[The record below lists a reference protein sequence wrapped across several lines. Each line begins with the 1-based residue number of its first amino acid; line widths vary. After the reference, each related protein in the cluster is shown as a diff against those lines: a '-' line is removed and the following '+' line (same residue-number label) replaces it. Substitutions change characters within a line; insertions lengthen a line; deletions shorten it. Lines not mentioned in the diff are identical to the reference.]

1 MGGVGVVNEKNGTAL
16 RSPVSWALLGLV
28 IQRQSY
34 GYELVQRFERTYGHV
49 LELSSPSQIYTA
61 LDALERRELIEKL
74 PPGETPEISRQPKPH
89 YRPTTL
95 GVESHAEWLI
105 EQAQDER
112 RRSHL
117 FALQLAV
124 LGPRGALTILD
135 RYEQAC
141 LKDASDAISR
151 QSGKPGESSTAGTSP
166 GAAPREGESGQVG
179 ELAGRL
185 SREEQ
190 RLSVQA
196 RLAWIGYARREL
208 SALPRAGA
216 RQDTD
221 RTDIRGGESA
231 GAKQRQANRR

>member
-1 MGGVGVVNEKNGTAL
+1 M
-16 RSPVSWALLGLV
+16 SWALLGLV
-28 IQRQSY
+28 IQRPSY
-34 GYELVQRFERTYGHV
+34 GYELVQRFERTYGHA

-89 YRPTTL
+89 YRPTPL
-95 GVESHAEWLI
+95 GIDSHADWLI

-124 LGPRGALTILD
+124 LGPRGALAILE

-141 LKDASDAISR
+141 LKDASDASSR
-151 QSGKPGESSTAGTSP
+151 GAKRANGETDAGSA
-166 GAAPREGESGQVG
+166 GEGGQVG

-208 SALPRAGA
+208 STLAGK
-216 RQDTD
+216 R
-221 RTDIRGGESA
+221 
-231 GAKQRQANRR
+231 

>member
-1 MGGVGVVNEKNGTAL
+1 MGAVGAVNEKSGAAL

-28 IQRQSY
+28 IQRPSY

-74 PPGETPEISRQPKPH
+74 PPGEAPEISRQPKPH
-89 YRPTTL
+89 YRPTPL
-95 GVESHAEWLI
+95 GIESHAEWLI
-105 EQAQDER
+105 EQAHDER

-117 FALQLAV
+117 FVLQLAV
-124 LGPRGALTILD
+124 LGPRGALAILE

-141 LKDASDAISR
+141 LRDASEAASAAA
-151 QSGKPGESSTAGTSP
+151 GKPEDRKAGTSATS
-166 GAAPREGESGQVG
+166 AAPRTGEGGQVG
-179 ELAGRL
+179 ELAARL
-185 SREEQ
+185 AREEQ

-208 SALPRAGA
+208 GALPRAGA
-216 RQDTD
+216 PQGTGSTD
-221 RTDIRGGESA
+221 GRDGEPT
-231 GAKQRQANRR
+231 GVKQRQANRR

>member
-1 MGGVGVVNEKNGTAL
+1 MGAVGVVNERGNAAL

-28 IQRQSY
+28 IQRPSY

-74 PPGETPEISRQPKPH
+74 PPGEAPEISRQPKPH
-89 YRPTTL
+89 YRPTAL
-95 GVESHAEWLI
+95 GVEGHADWLV
-105 EQAQDER
+105 EQAHDER

-124 LGPRGALTILD
+124 LGPQGALGILE

-141 LKDASDAISR
+141 LRDASR
-151 QSGKPGESSTAGTSP
+151 TSP
-166 GAAPREGESGQVG
+166 EHDRKDGSPEAGASAAGEGGHVS
-179 ELAGRL
+179 ELAARL
-185 SREEQ
+185 LGEEQ

-208 SALPRAGA
+208 NALVAGSPTVGS
-216 RQDTD
+216 R
-221 RTDIRGGESA
+221 RTKR
-231 GAKQRQANRR
+231 

>member
-1 MGGVGVVNEKNGTAL
+1 MGAAGVVNEKGGTAL

-28 IQRQSY
+28 IQRPSY

-74 PPGETPEISRQPKPH
+74 PPGEAPEISRQPKPH
-89 YRPTTL
+89 YRPTPL
-95 GVESHAEWLI
+95 GGDSYAAWLI
-105 EQAQDER
+105 EQAHDER

-124 LGPRGALTILD
+124 LGPQGALAILE
-135 RYEQAC
+135 RYEQTC
-141 LKDASDAISR
+141 LQDASEA
-151 QSGKPGESSTAGTSP
+151 SSEHVHKDGGRGAGAASAGTNTRV
-166 GAAPREGESGQVG
+166 GEGGQVG
-179 ELAGRL
+179 ELAARL
-185 SREEQ
+185 LREEQ

-208 SALPRAGA
+208 SELAAGRA
-216 RQDTD
+216 
-221 RTDIRGGESA
+221 
-231 GAKQRQANRR
+231 AKR

>member
-1 MGGVGVVNEKNGTAL
+1 MGAVGVANDKGGTAL

-28 IQRQSY
+28 IQRPSY

-89 YRPTTL
+89 YRPTPL
-95 GVESHAEWLI
+95 GVESHADWLI

-124 LGPRGALTILD
+124 LGPRGALEVLA

-141 LKDASDAISR
+141 LRDASDAASA
-151 QSGKPGESSTAGTSP
+151 SAAKPARGENGTLAAG
-166 GAAPREGESGQVG
+166 EGQVS
-179 ELAGRL
+179 ELATRL
-185 SREEQ
+185 LREEQ
-190 RLSVQA
+190 RLSLQA

-208 SALPRAGA
+208 TALTAAPPIAGSAQRAHGTQVA
-216 RQDTD
+216 RD
-221 RTDIRGGESA
+221 RRG
-231 GAKQRQANRR
+231 KR

>member
-1 MGGVGVVNEKNGTAL
+1 MGGVGVANERGGAAL

-28 IQRQSY
+28 IQRPSY

-74 PPGETPEISRQPKPH
+74 PPGEAPEPSRQPKPH
-89 YRPTTL
+89 YRPTPL

-105 EQAQDER
+105 EQAHDER

-124 LGPRGALTILD
+124 LGPQGALAILE

-141 LKDASDAISR
+141 LDDASEAASVAT
-151 QSGKPGESSTAGTSP
+151 GKRSSDKAE
-166 GAAPREGESGQVG
+166 AAASGESGQIG
-179 ELAGRL
+179 DLAARL
-185 SREEQ
+185 LREEQ

-208 SALPRAGA
+208 TALAAGRA
-216 RQDTD
+216 
-221 RTDIRGGESA
+221 
-231 GAKQRQANRR
+231 AKR

>member
-1 MGGVGVVNEKNGTAL
+1 MGGVGVANEKSGTAL

-74 PPGETPEISRQPKPH
+74 PPGEAPEISRQPKPH
-89 YRPTTL
+89 YRPTPL
-95 GVESHAEWLI
+95 GIDSHAEWLI
-105 EQAQDER
+105 EQAHDER

-124 LGPRGALTILD
+124 LGPQGALEILE

-141 LKDASDAISR
+141 LQDASEAASEAV
-151 QSGKPGESSTAGTSP
+151 GKPAGRETGASAGPRTGEG
-166 GAAPREGESGQVG
+166 GQVG
-179 ELAGRL
+179 ELAARL
-185 SREEQ
+185 LREEQ
-190 RLSVQA
+190 QLSVQA

-208 SALPRAGA
+208 SALAAG
-216 RQDTD
+216 
-221 RTDIRGGESA
+221 RT
-231 GAKQRQANRR
+231 AKR